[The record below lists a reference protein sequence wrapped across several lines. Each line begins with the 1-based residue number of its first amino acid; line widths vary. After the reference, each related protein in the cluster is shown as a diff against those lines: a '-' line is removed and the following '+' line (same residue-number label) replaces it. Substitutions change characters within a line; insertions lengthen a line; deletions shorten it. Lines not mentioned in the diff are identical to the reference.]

1 MKKIAKRALL
11 VFALLFTIN
20 IALISW
26 SAAHLW
32 NSYKNIPDRPLTKS
46 EAEDIG
52 NTLGNDVD
60 DLYRYLSIP
69 PFKQA
74 AELAG
79 LRIFDTKDE
88 IRFAARNF
96 PIFAG
101 FDKTKRYM
109 ISFQNSAEARGTG
122 GILGAY
128 AIVEVNRAHVKVIK
142 ASSNLGLASISNLP
156 IKHSD
161 EYFALYGNNPG
172 IWQNANL
179 SPHFPYGAKNYLEL
193 WRLQTGENLDG
204 VVATDPVALSY
215 LLKAIGTVQLPDGY
229 QINSENLVE
238 DTLKT
243 AYKRYENDNLAR
255 KEFLVTIM
263 KATFERLLAHDFNPR
278 KIPSALSRAIQENR
292 LLFYSTS
299 LQVEKELEMN
309 RLGGSLREQADNQ
322 YRVVIQNT
330 DASKLDYYLDR
341 DVKVESIQCSP
352 TKTTQVT
359 IYLKNKVVNAQDLP
373 AYVLTRAD
381 KGKPKN
387 LVTGQ
392 HRFKVFVYGPYGST
406 LVGGSLGS
414 GKNGN
419 AKSASERG
427 RPLFIEDIDL
437 TPDGSEVVVAQFNGG
452 IGKISYV
459 DQPLVRPTIIKTID
473 KC

>member
-142 ASSNLGLASISNLP
+142 ASSNLGLASI
-156 IKHSD
+156 
-161 EYFALYGNNPG
+161 
-172 IWQNANL
+172 
-179 SPHFPYGAKNYLEL
+179 
-193 WRLQTGENLDG
+193 
-204 VVATDPVALSY
+204 
-215 LLKAIGTVQLPDGY
+215 
-229 QINSENLVE
+229 
-238 DTLKT
+238 
-243 AYKRYENDNLAR
+243 
-255 KEFLVTIM
+255 
-263 KATFERLLAHDFNPR
+263 
-278 KIPSALSRAIQENR
+278 
-292 LLFYSTS
+292 
-299 LQVEKELEMN
+299 
-309 RLGGSLREQADNQ
+309 
-322 YRVVIQNT
+322 
-330 DASKLDYYLDR
+330 
-341 DVKVESIQCSP
+341 
-352 TKTTQVT
+352 
-359 IYLKNKVVNAQDLP
+359 
-373 AYVLTRAD
+373 
-381 KGKPKN
+381 
-387 LVTGQ
+387 
-392 HRFKVFVYGPYGST
+392 
-406 LVGGSLGS
+406 
-414 GKNGN
+414 
-419 AKSASERG
+419 
-427 RPLFIEDIDL
+427 
-437 TPDGSEVVVAQFNGG
+437 
-452 IGKISYV
+452 
-459 DQPLVRPTIIKTID
+459 
-473 KC
+473 